1 MVGFLL
7 DQDGTLRQYSCMQY
21 RPVIGLETHIQL
33 NTATKLMCSCLNE
46 YNPDYP
52 NQNICEFCTGQPGAL
67 PTLNQEAVR
76 KAIKLGVALGSTIP
90 EITSFD
96 RKNYFYPDLPNG
108 YQISQ
113 FGQPIVSGGELSFYI
128 DNKDTGELTNSK
140 VEITRAHLETD
151 AAKLIHA
158 GGKTMVDFNRSG
170 APLIEIVTEP
180 VIHSAEQ
187 AMAYVNELQLLVR
200 KLNISNADMEKGQM
214 RFDINISLQT
224 EDQTKTD
231 TLPSYRAEV
240 KNVNSVRSLGRTIA
254 YEIERQKKL
263 LESGTTPSQE
273 TRGWDDE
280 SGTTSVQRSKEDAMD
295 YRYFPEPDL
304 LPIQISTADIPLVEE
319 LLELPARQRT
329 RYTEQGLN
337 INTALVLTNQSEMGQ
352 LYDQVNAL
360 LSSANADI
368 SKTLANII
376 TVVLPPKAE
385 DKKIDINSLVTPN
398 NLLALAELFATKQI
412 NNQSLDKALD
422 IVIQDPEKD
431 VLEVVAV
438 HNLMQV
444 NDDSVLMAFVEAVV
458 ANNATQVEQY
468 KTGKVAVLGYLVGQC
483 MKESKGTGN
492 PQKFQDLLTAR
503 LAE

>member
-1 MVGFLL
+1 
-7 DQDGTLRQYSCMQY
+7 MQY

-33 NTATKLMCSCLNE
+33 NTTTKLMCACLNE
-46 YNPDYP
+46 YSPDYP

-67 PTLNQEAVR
+67 PTVNQEAIR
-76 KAIKLGVALGSTIP
+76 KAIKLGVALGSDIP

-113 FGQPIVSGGELSFYI
+113 YSEPIIQGGRLDFYI
-128 DNKDTGELTNSK
+128 DNKDTGELSTSK
-140 VEITRAHLETD
+140 VTITRAHLETD

-170 APLIEIVTEP
+170 APLIEIVTDP
-180 VIHSAEQ
+180 IIHSAEQ

-200 KLNISNADMEKGQM
+200 KLNVSTADMEKGQM

-224 EDQTKTD
+224 EDQAVRNE
-231 TLPSYRAEV
+231 LPSYRAEI
-240 KNVNSVRSLGRTIA
+240 KNVNSVRSLGRAIA

-263 LESGTTPSQE
+263 LDSGTTPSQE

-280 SGTTSVQRSKEDAMD
+280 AGTTSVQRSKEDAMD

-304 LPIQISTADIPLVEE
+304 LPIKILQSDIPLLEE
-319 LLELPARQRT
+319 LLELPSNQRQR
-329 RYTEQGLN
+329 YVDQGLS
-337 INTALVLTNQSEMGQ
+337 IQTAIVLTNLSEMGR

-360 LSSANADI
+360 QTDSSVEI

-376 TVVLPPKAE
+376 SVILPAKAE
-385 DKKIDINSLVTPN
+385 EKQVDITSLVTPN
-398 NLLALAELFATKQI
+398 NLLSLAELFAAKQI
-412 NNQSLDKALD
+412 NNQGLTKALE
-422 IVIQDPEKD
+422 IVVEEPEKD
-431 VLEVVAV
+431 VMEIVAT

-444 NDDSVLMAFVEAVV
+444 NDDGVLMAFVEAVI
-458 ANNATQVEQY
+458 ANNQTQVEQY
-468 KTGKVAVLGYLVGQC
+468 KAGKVAVLGYLVGQC

-492 PQKFQDLLTAR
+492 PQKFQEILTAK
-503 LAE
+503 LA